1 MLSEETSKENVKGG
15 RGSKKI
21 CVILPA
27 LNEEEGVKKVL
38 ESMPNPVVDRVVLVD
53 GNSVDDTIEAARSVK
68 EKNFRLDVMEQ
79 EGKGKGMAFQSFLRN
94 FDLDSHDIY
103 VMLDADCTYDPA
115 ELRKMVMPLFNGADV
130 VMGDRFSLNRLKES
144 KESMSFINYLGNRL
158 FTFLARSFYSKSTND
173 VCTGYWAFS
182 KEFLKAAKINAK
194 GFDLEV
200 NLFSEAAKKKFRI
213 ESVPIRYGKRVGDKK
228 LKIRHGSIILW
239 RLLRERLS

>member
-1 MLSEETSKENVKGG
+1 M
-15 RGSKKI
+15 RDRRI

-38 ESMPNPVVDRVVLVD
+38 ELMPNPVVDKVVLLD
-53 GNSVDDTIEAARSVK
+53 GNSVDNTVEAARSVR
-68 EKNFRLDVMEQ
+68 EKYFRLEVMKQ
-79 EGKGKGMAFQSFLRN
+79 EGRGKGMAFQSFLRK

-103 VMLDADCTYDPA
+103 VMLDADCTYDPE
-115 ELRKMVMPLFNGADV
+115 ELEKMVAPLFDGADV
-130 VMGDRFSLNRLKES
+130 VMGDRFSLNHM
-144 KESMSFINYLGNRL
+144 KESMPFTTYMGNKL
-158 FTFLARSFYSKSTND
+158 FTFLARSFYSKNTND

-213 ESVPIRYGKRVGDKK
+213 ESVPIRYGKRIGDKK
-228 LKIRHGSIILW
+228 LKMRHGFTILW